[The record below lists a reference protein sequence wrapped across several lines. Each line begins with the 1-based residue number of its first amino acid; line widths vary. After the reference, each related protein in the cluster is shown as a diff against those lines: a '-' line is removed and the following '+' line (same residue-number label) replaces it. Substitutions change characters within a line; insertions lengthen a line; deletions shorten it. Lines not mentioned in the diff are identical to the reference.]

1 MPFRVAFLEI
11 DRAQPERQ
19 ASLERPSDET
29 IALALGHPLVRVQ
42 EIYRSLRSTN
52 RSLFDLLVP
61 AAHVLLGEGA
71 ALAMLA
77 KEDAL
82 LEDAEIAAI
91 LVRNGAETQA
101 AQHLIGLCRDAEGL
115 DEVRRMLG
123 IEFGSFNRTLSELG
137 PPWVPLRFEERLKK
151 SFDKRKDARR
161 TELQQIVRDAFVAIF
176 DADFLPPPDFL
187 RGTIPHFVNPNGGE
201 NIGMVQTRWT
211 YLNGDYSLLT
221 RVETILLDGH
231 FVIEHGGRS
240 RRGTFF
246 NFNGTA
252 GVWRRAAIDSAGG
265 WFGCRELLPVLLDW
279 KCDESGRLRMQLAL
293 PTRPWQAFQ
302 QLASLRPSHT
312 NGCNGR

>member
-1 MPFRVAFLEI
+1 VTVEIDQRDGALPDILDGVLAVPHPEFPTLIVQGPSDDLDWSVLARISRGLPMALGRSSLAMPFRVAFLEI

-176 DADFLPPPDFL
+176 DAGDALDRYNEL
-187 RGTIPHFVNPNGGE
+187 R
-201 NIGMVQTRWT
+201 R
-211 YLNGDYSLLT
+211 
-221 RVETILLDGH
+221 
-231 FVIEHGGRS
+231 
-240 RRGTFF
+240 
-246 NFNGTA
+246 
-252 GVWRRAAIDSAGG
+252 
-265 WFGCRELLPVLLDW
+265 LDW
-279 KCDESGRLRMQLAL
+279 VTFDDEW
-293 PTRPWQAFQ
+293 PTGTT
-302 QLASLRPSHT
+302 S
-312 NGCNGR
+312 